1 MSLYRDA
8 RAQRDL
14 NTKQSIVFEPLP
26 AQNPIANPGRAR
38 RKLSVCLLNFF
49 FDVMLAVLYCTLD
62 SRTVLNGDFCSIEKK
77 NKLDFFGSPNFL

>member
-1 MSLYRDA
+1 MDFSFENMKGKIQFISDYSESLYRDA

-38 RKLSVCLLNFF
+38 RKLNFF
-49 FDVMLAVLYCTLD
+49 FDVMLAVLYCT
-62 SRTVLNGDFCSIEKK
+62 VL
-77 NKLDFFGSPNFL
+77 